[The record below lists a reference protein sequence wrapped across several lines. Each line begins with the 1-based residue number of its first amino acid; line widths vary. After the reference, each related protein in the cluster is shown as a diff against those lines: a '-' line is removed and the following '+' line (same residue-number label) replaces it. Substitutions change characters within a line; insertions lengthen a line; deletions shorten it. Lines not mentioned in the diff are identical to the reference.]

1 MSNLSELLPAGGGGK
16 QVDFVASGTLPNG
29 KAVVL
34 KSNGQVEV
42 VAQTTISESIPAAGE
57 QTFNS
62 TGETGYIHVK
72 FDPNNSSK
80 FVVVYRDNDNSG
92 RGALCVGTVTNTSIS
107 FGTEVIFN
115 NGSTF
120 HMGLSFDPN
129 TSNSFV
135 ISYVDG
141 GNSNH
146 GTAVVCSLS
155 GTTASIGSEVVFS
168 SDGTAGT
175 GVAFVPS
182 TANKFVIVYKDTG
195 NGNKGRSVTGTVSG
209 TNCSFTAEVTFYN
222 GTVYV
227 PKLSFDTNTAD
238 SFVVVFGKDS
248 VTKMTAMVG
257 NSSGT
262 SCTFGSSHVINSGSY
277 SADSQDVV
285 FNPKA
290 AGQCVIVYAP
300 GPQAGHGTVVLGTVS
315 SSSISFTSPVVFNA
329 ATCLQFGIDIDPS
342 TGKVAISYRDSG
354 ASNRGKVIIGT
365 INGVNISFGSEF
377 EFESE
382 VVAYNSLSFDPAN
395 GGKFVM
401 VYADG
406 SSQLGTARLGQVG
419 ATVTNL
425 TATNFIGIT
434 DAAISSGATG
444 SVTVKGGVSTNLSS
458 LAIGSTYYV
467 QPAGTLATSAS
478 SPSVEAG
485 KAISATSLILKG

>member
-1 MSNLSELLPAGGGGK
+1 MTTLSELLPAGGGGNV
-16 QVDFVASGTLPNG
+16 VDFVASGTLPNG
-29 KAVVL
+29 RAVVL

-42 VAQTTISESIPAAGE
+42 VTQTTISESIPAAGE

-62 TGETGYIHVK
+62 TGETEYIKVK

-80 FVVVYRDNDNSG
+80 FVVIYRDNNNG
-92 RGALCVGTVTNTSIS
+92 GKGALCVGSVTNTSIS

-115 NGSTF
+115 TGSTF
-120 HMGLSFDPN
+120 HMSLSFDPN

-135 ISYVDG
+135 ISYVNNPA
-141 GNSNH
+141 GNK
-146 GTAVVCSLS
+146 GTAVACSLTGS
-155 GTTASIGSEVVFS
+155 TASIGSAVVFNN
-168 SDGTAGT
+168 TGT
-175 GVAFVPS
+175 GETSVGFVPS
-182 TANKFVIVYKDTG
+182 TANKFVIAYKNTG
-195 NGNKGRSVTGTVSG
+195 NGNKGNTVTGTVSG
-209 TNCSFTAEVTFYN
+209 TSCSFTSQAEWYHTTIYN
-222 GTVYV
+222 

-238 SFVVVFGKDS
+238 SFVIVFGKDS

-262 SCTFGSSHVINSGSY
+262 SCTFGTSNVINSSQY
-277 SADSQDVV
+277 SANYQDVV

-290 AGQCVIVYAP
+290 AGQCVIVYTP
-300 GPQAGHGTVVLGTVS
+300 SHGTVVLGTVS
-315 SSSISFTSPVVFNA
+315 GSSISFTSPVVFNA
-329 ATCLQFGIDIDPS
+329 ADTVQMGIDIDPS
-342 TGKVAISYRDSG
+342 TGKVGISYRDG
-354 ASNRGKVIIGT
+354 GDSNKGKVIIGT
-365 INGVNISFGSEF
+365 INGASISFGSEF

-382 VVAYNSLSFDPAN
+382 VVVNNSLSFDPAN

-425 TATNFIGIT
+425 TATNFIGIS

-467 QPAGTLATSAS
+467 QPAGTLTTSAG